1 MKFRQFRFNTYLPWV
16 LGAVLAGACHTPDK
30 GKEKSEKK
38 ETSVLRLH
46 LEVNADGTDRSALAQ
61 IGRQTSFLVNID
73 KHAFLTEFD
82 MVRAEVVD
90 DEFGGFGLKV
100 QYNQHGTWLLEQYTT
115 ANRGKRFAI
124 FAEFGEVRWLAAPR
138 VTKRISDGIF
148 TFTPDATREEA
159 QRIARGLNNAIA
171 KERRKNLFNDPLPK

>member
-1 MKFRQFRFNTYLPWV
+1 MKIRQFRFNSYLPWV
-16 LGAVLAGACHTPDK
+16 LGAVLAGACQTPEHA
-30 GKEKSEKK
+30 KEKSEKK

-46 LEVNADGTDRSALAQ
+46 LEVNPDGTDRSAMAQ
-61 IGRQTSFLVNID
+61 IGRPTSFLVNIE
-73 KHAFLTEFD
+73 KQAFVTEFD

-90 DEFGGFGLKV
+90 DAFGGFGLKV
-100 QYNQHGTWLLEQYTT
+100 QYNQHGTWLLESYTT
-115 ANRGKRFAI
+115 ANRGKRLAV

-138 VTKRISDGIF
+138 ITKRITDGLF

-171 KERRKNLFNDPLPK
+171 KERRKNMINDPLPK